1 LFKKIE
7 ELNWLKKF
15 RSRKVLLGEVIA
27 ESMQIKVIAVLQSF
41 MSSKRL

>member
-1 LFKKIE
+1 
-7 ELNWLKKF
+7 
-15 RSRKVLLGEVIA
+15 VLLGEVIA